1 MLLMKDL
8 LIGIDI
14 GTSSGKACIIDQSGE
29 MIDSV
34 NIEYPSFSTRPDW
47 VEQNPENWYQAFI
60 ALIQKM
66 EKNGSL
72 QKDRLAAVA
81 IAGQMRGLT
90 LIGFNNQPIRPSI
103 LWNDRRCREEV
114 TYILESNQA
123 MVEFIT
129 GNPMNTMCTLPK
141 LLWVRKHQ
149 PEIFKSTKSLLFP
162 KDYINFR
169 LTNRICT
176 DRSDASG
183 SSFYDIQKQEW
194 SEEILNFYHLPLQL
208 CPEIVP
214 STTLLGT
221 VSSQASI
228 ETGLPQGLPVVMG
241 GSDSTIETFAIGL
254 YNQSQCKIRL
264 GTSGALST
272 IVDRLTSPHQYYCW
286 SYLLP
291 NRWMIDLNTRSCA
304 QSVQWGK
311 ELFFK
316 QNLDFSSIYQIM
328 IDEAKLSPV
337 GSKGLIFHPY
347 LLGEDAPYWDPE
359 LQGNLFGLN
368 ITHQR
373 SDIIR
378 AIYEGTAYALKDAF
392 TVFGE
397 IAQDFQEYTFVGGG
411 VKNQVWLSIVADV
424 LGVNGLIPTHT
435 DAAFGAAMVAGIG
448 SGIFSSLEDAVEK
461 CVHIEKTIHFSLE
474 NYNSYNNF
482 YKKYK
487 KITKLVRYAS
497 HINSEKGGDE
507 NEKDG

>member
-1 MLLMKDL
+1 MKDL

-14 GTSSGKACIIDQSGE
+14 GTSSGKACIIDQSGQVV
-29 MIDSV
+29 DSV
-34 NIEYPSFSTRPDW
+34 SIEYSSFSSQPDW

-66 EKNGSL
+66 KINGSF
-72 QKDRLAAVA
+72 QKYRLAAIA

-90 LIGFNNQPIRPSI
+90 LIGFNYQPIRPSI

-114 TYILESNQA
+114 AYILSTNQA
-123 MVEFIT
+123 MVELIT
-129 GNPMNTMCTLPK
+129 GNPINTMCTLPK
-141 LLWVRKHQ
+141 LLWVQKHE
-149 PEIFKSTKSLLFP
+149 PEILKSTKALIFP
-162 KDYINFR
+162 KDYINLR

-194 SEEILNFYHLPLQL
+194 SEEILNFYHLPIQL

-214 STTLLGT
+214 STTLLGM
-221 VSSQASI
+221 VSSKASI
-228 ETGLPQGLPVVMG
+228 DTGLPKDLPVVMG
-241 GSDSTIETFAIGL
+241 GSDSTIETLAIGL
-254 YNQSQCKIRL
+254 YNDKQCKIRL

-272 IVDRLTSPHQYYCW
+272 IVDHLTRSHQYYCW
-286 SYLLP
+286 SYFIP
-291 NRWMIDLNTRSCA
+291 NRWIIDLNTRSCA

-311 ELFFK
+311 DLFFQ
-316 QNLDFSSIYQIM
+316 QNPADYSSIYQIM
-328 IDEAKLSPV
+328 MDEAKISPV

-347 LLGEDAPYWDPE
+347 LLGEDAPYWDSR

-368 ITHQR
+368 VSHQR

-392 TVFGE
+392 SVFGE
-397 IAQDFQEYTFVGGG
+397 IAQGFQEYIFVGGG
-411 VKNQVWLSIVADV
+411 VKNHLWLSIVADV
-424 LGVNGLIPTHT
+424 FGVKGLIPTHT

-448 SGIFSSLEDAVEK
+448 SGIFSSLEEAIGK
-461 CVHIEKTIHFSLE
+461 CVRIEKTIDFSPE
-474 NYNSYNNF
+474 IHNSYKYF

-487 KITKLVRYAS
+487 KITQLIRYVS
-497 HINSEKGGDE
+497 QMDEEKGGDKSGK
-507 NEKDG
+507 NG